1 MQRIAFYAP
10 LKSPRHKNPSGD
22 RQIARL
28 LQQALQLASFDV
40 QLASQLR
47 SFDKTGDSERQQRMI
62 ALAEKLADRLLKHW
76 QRRGYRPDAWFTYHL
91 YYKAPDLLGPIIC
104 QALNIPYIA
113 CEASWA
119 EKRAHGPWQ
128 AYHRQLEIALS
139 TASKVCTI
147 NPVDQIAL
155 NDYYRHQ
162 VPSPLHQLAP
172 FVETPS
178 TEPLSNKTL
187 LAHTYQMD
195 TGKPWLITVAMM
207 RDGDKFRSYELLAE
221 TLRNTQA
228 DFQLLIVGDGKRQ
241 EDVRKL
247 FSNDY
252 RVRFA
257 GRIDN
262 EALLQ
267 LLPHFCINLWPAV
280 NEALGMTFLESQ
292 ARGCAVVAGNEGG
305 VHSVVEHGQT
315 GILCPPRDSVALAL
329 ALDTLLSHPEQL
341 KQYRQNARTYVAENH
356 SLQHAA
362 KELRDIISHAINIQ
376 KQSNPTDNAGNPD
389 HG

>member
-1 MQRIAFYAP
+1 MQQIAFYAP

-28 LQQALQLASFDV
+28 LQQALQLAGFDV

-76 QRRGYRPDAWFTYHL
+76 QRTSYRPDAWFTYHL

-104 QALNIPYIA
+104 KALNIPYIA

-119 EKRAHGPWQ
+119 EKRARGPWQ
-128 AYHRQLEIALS
+128 AYHRQLDTALS

-155 NDYYRHQ
+155 NAYYQHQ
-162 VPSPLHQLAP
+162 VPSPLHRLAP
-172 FVETPS
+172 FVATPD
-178 TEPLSNKTL
+178 TELIGNKSR
-187 LAHTYQMD
+187 LAHTYRLD

-207 RDGDKFRSYELLAE
+207 RDGDKYKSYELLAE
-221 TLRNTQA
+221 TLHNTQA

-241 EDVRKL
+241 EDVETL
-247 FSNDY
+247 FSGDH

-257 GRIDN
+257 GRQDN
-262 EALLQ
+262 DALLQ

-292 ARGCAVVAGNEGG
+292 ARGCSVVAGNEGG
-305 VHSVVEHGQT
+305 VHSVVENGQT
-315 GILCPPRDSVALAL
+315 GMLCPPRDPVALAR
-329 ALDTLLSHPEQL
+329 AVDRLLSHPEQL
-341 KQYRQNARTYVAENH
+341 TQYQLNARKYVTENH

-362 KELRDIISHAINIQ
+362 KELRDIISHAIATH
-376 KQSNPTDNAGNPD
+376 KQSNPTDTPGHPD